1 MRTCLF
7 KRGKTILVC
16 LQFLRSTRCVGINIE
31 SQDDAVFP
39 TEIAQP
45 DCPARV
51 VGKFEIRR
59 LISYG

>member
-1 MRTCLF
+1 LF

-16 LQFLRSTRCVGINIE
+16 LEFLRSTWRVGINVE
-31 SQDDAVFP
+31 NQDDTVFP
-39 TEIAQP
+39 TETAQP

-59 LISYG
+59 IVSDV